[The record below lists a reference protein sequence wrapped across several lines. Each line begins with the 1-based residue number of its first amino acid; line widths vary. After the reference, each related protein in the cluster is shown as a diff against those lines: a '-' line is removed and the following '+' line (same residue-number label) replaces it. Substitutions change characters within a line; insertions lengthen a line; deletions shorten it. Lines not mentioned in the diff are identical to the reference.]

1 MPKRQAGEL
10 MTVLEAIRETATRL
24 AKAKLAFGQGTH
36 DAGEEAVF
44 LVAEAL
50 RLPVNDIEPYLAAAV
65 TRLEHQHVNAL
76 VEKRIA
82 TRAPAAYLV
91 NRAYLQGLSFYID
104 KRAIV
109 PRSFLAELLNGDL
122 FLGAR
127 PSLGPRR
134 VRRVLDLCTGSGC
147 LAILACHLFPQAQ
160 VDAIDLS
167 ADALEVAT
175 INVKEHRLEERVRLL
190 KGDLFKPAG
199 NAVYDLIISNPP
211 YVDGE
216 GMATLPPEFRKEPRL
231 ALAAGDD
238 GLDIVRRIL
247 DEAGAHLD
255 RDGGLLCEIGRC
267 RPAIEAAYPD
277 LDFLWLDTEDSSG
290 EVFWLPASAL
300 QRKRG

>member
-1 MPKRQAGEL
+1 MTGEL
-10 MTVLEAIRETATRL
+10 ATVLEAVRDTAARL
-24 AKAKLAFGQGTH
+24 AKAKLVFGQGTH
-36 DAGEEAVF
+36 DADEEAVF
-44 LVAEAL
+44 LIAEAL
-50 RLPVNDIEPYLAAAV
+50 RLPVNNIAPYLRAAV
-65 TRLEHQHVNAL
+65 TRLEHQHLNAL

-82 TRAPAAYLV
+82 TRVPAAYLV
-91 NRAYLQGLSFYID
+91 NRAYLQGLSFYVD

-109 PRSFLAELLNGDL
+109 PRSFLAELLNSEL
-122 FLGAR
+122 FLGAQ
-127 PSLGPRR
+127 PSIGPRR

-147 LAILACHLFPQAQ
+147 LAILACHFFPQAQ

-175 INVKEHRLEERVRLL
+175 INVKEHRLEDRVRLL

-199 NAVYDLIISNPP
+199 NAVYDLIVCNPP

-216 GMATLPPEFRKEPRL
+216 GMANLPPEFRKEPRL
-231 ALAAGDD
+231 ALAAGGD
-238 GLDIVRRIL
+238 GLDVVRRIL

-255 RDGGLLCEIGRC
+255 RAGGLLCEIGRC

-300 QRKRG
+300 QGRRG